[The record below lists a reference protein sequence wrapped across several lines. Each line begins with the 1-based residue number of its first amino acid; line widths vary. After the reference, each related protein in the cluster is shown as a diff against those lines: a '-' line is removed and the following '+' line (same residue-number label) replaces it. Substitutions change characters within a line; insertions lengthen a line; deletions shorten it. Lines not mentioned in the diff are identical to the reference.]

1 MFGLDEP
8 VQQQSQTN
16 ESVNQGLAI
25 LQEEVQNL
33 RDEMSKRKRG
43 KGKNTIL
50 LLIHRGVHPLKNLT
64 PVMQQKGN

>member
-1 MFGLDEP
+1 MFGPDEP

-16 ESVNQGLAI
+16 ESVDQVLAI

-33 RDEMSKRKRG
+33 TDEMSKRKRG
-43 KGKNTIL
+43 KGKKTISSSDSS
-50 LLIHRGVHPLKNLT
+50 GVHPLKNLT